1 MKAATIADFDLLC
14 DTRTDIRC
22 LPWTE
27 PSRREATSYYFGI
40 KRAREEVVRLN
51 VEITRL
57 LTVMYD
63 THVDYYCAVQR
74 YMIEDPPLAHSL
86 SRHWQYQDRVNE
98 SVVRKLVQA
107 SQLCGF
113 TGKLSIGS
121 RIGRDTTLS
130 VDVPAPHWA
139 SLIGPMNIAL
149 SSDSYRD
156 GKEVEVTV
164 DEDDIPREVNV
175 DTELVVQLI
184 ERLSTSDNV

>member
-1 MKAATIADFDLLC
+1 
-14 DTRTDIRC
+14 
-22 LPWTE
+22 
-27 PSRREATSYYFGI
+27 
-40 KRAREEVVRLN
+40 
-51 VEITRL
+51 
-57 LTVMYD
+57 
-63 THVDYYCAVQR
+63 
-74 YMIEDPPLAHSL
+74 
-86 SRHWQYQDRVNE
+86 
-98 SVVRKLVQA
+98 
-107 SQLCGF
+107 
-113 TGKLSIGS
+113 
-121 RIGRDTTLS
+121 